1 MTASI
6 HSRIILSALVILILF
21 MSLTGL
27 ILDKAFRNNLE
38 KAQRENL
45 RTQVYALLA
54 AAELSEDDEKN
65 SVLQLPADLTE
76 PRLNIYESDLY
87 ARILTVADKIV
98 WQSKSLANTTLPF
111 PAKIKMGE
119 FSFSRKTLDSKTY
132 ALINFTTIWITSK
145 GEHAYVFQVAEN
157 INVLNAQIED
167 FRKSLWFWLV
177 GVSFILIVI
186 QILILRWG
194 LKPLRYVAEDLL
206 EIENGKKKRLTGI
219 YPKEINPLTQNLNQ
233 LLDSSQQQLSRYRD
247 ALGNMAHSL
256 KTPIAV
262 LQGIINNENI
272 KEKNTAL
279 EQLKTIN
286 TIVEYQLQRA
296 ATVGRSQLTEALAL
310 KPIAQKIISTLDK
323 VYKDKK
329 VETQLTISSTLNI
342 KVNEGDL
349 FEILGNLIE
358 NAFKWCNTKVYV
370 SAKELLNKTQLIIED
385 DGAGINKEQ
394 RDIIILR
401 GQRADQNTPGHGLG
415 LAMVNE
421 MLLLYKGSMEITES
435 SLGGAKIII
444 TL

>member
-6 HSRIILSALVILILF
+6 HSRILLSALITLILF

-27 ILDKAFRNNLE
+27 VLDKAFRNNID

-45 RTQVYALLA
+45 RTQVYTLLA
-54 AAELSEDDEKN
+54 AAELDED
-65 SVLQLPADLTE
+65 SILRLPEEVTE
-76 PRLNIYESDLY
+76 PRLNIYESSLH
-87 ARILTVADKIV
+87 ARILTVADKVV
-98 WQSKSLANTTLPF
+98 WQSKSMAQTTLPY
-111 PAKIKMGE
+111 PTKIKMGE
-119 FSFSRKTLDSKTY
+119 FSFSRKTQDNETY
-132 ALINFTTIWITSK
+132 TLINFTTIWVTNK
-145 GEHAYVFQVAEN
+145 GEYAYVFQVAEN
-157 INVLNAQIED
+157 INVLSSQITN
-167 FRKSLWFWLV
+167 FRKNLWSWLV
-177 GVSFILIVI
+177 GVSFILITI
-186 QILILRWG
+186 QTLIMRWG
-194 LKPLRYVAEDLL
+194 LKPLRYLADDLL
-206 EIENGKKKRLTGI
+206 AIENGKKKRLAGT

-279 EQLKTIN
+279 EQLNTIN

-296 ATVGRSQLTEALAL
+296 ATVGRSQLAEALAL
-310 KPIAQKIISTLDK
+310 KPIVQKIISTLDK

-329 VETQLTISSTLNI
+329 VETQLTISGTLNI
-342 KVNEGDL
+342 KVDEGDL

-358 NAFKWCNTKVYV
+358 NAFKWCNKKVSV
-370 SAKELLNKTQLIIED
+370 SAEVLSNKTQLIIED
-385 DGAGINKEQ
+385 DGTGINKEQ
-394 RDIIILR
+394 RDLILLR

-415 LAMVNE
+415 LAMVSE

-444 TL
+444 TI